1 MRRKIL
7 EKSEFEKIGFVT
19 GVMSVVLFILFFILP
34 EMFPDTPKFYLST
47 FFMFSFTFLMAVFA
61 IIIGIVNLIFEKRY
75 KKKLLISGIILGC
88 LVIIFSL
95 FILILSKI
103 V

>member
-7 EKSEFEKIGFVT
+7 EKSEFEKISFIT

-34 EMFPDTPKFYLST
+34 EIFPGTPKFYLSN
-47 FFMFSFTFLMAVFA
+47 FFMFSFTFLMAVFS
-61 IIIGIVNLIFEKRY
+61 IIIGVVNLIFEKRY
-75 KKKLLISGIILGC
+75 KEKLLVSGIILSC